1 MIKLKR
7 IYEKPDRTDGKRILI
22 DRLWPRG
29 VSKEAA
35 HIDEWLREIAPS
47 VELCKWYGHKLERWE
62 DFRKRYRA
70 ELSRAPWK
78 GLVDGLRK
86 EGKRATVTLLFA
98 SRESEHSNAVV
109 LKDFL
114 EKY

>member
-7 IYEKPDRTDGKRILI
+7 IYDEPERSDGKRVLV

-29 VSKEAA
+29 VSKEKA

-47 VELCKWYGHKLERWE
+47 NELRHWYGHKPERWE
-62 DFRKRYRA
+62 EFRKRYRA

-78 GLVDGLRK
+78 ELVEGLRK
-86 EGKRATVTLLFA
+86 EGKRTTVTLLFA
-98 SRESEHSNAVV
+98 SRQSEHSNAVV
-109 LKDFL
+109 LKEFL
-114 EKY
+114 EER